1 MLCYDKQKNLSTS
14 LPGITELTVREGSM
28 EKTIRARYKKGVIE
42 PLEKLDLEEGAEVE
56 ITVSSLSSG
65 ERAREAIKATA
76 GAWSGEVNCDELIKD
91 IYEDRRLSA
100 ARPEVRL

>member
-1 MLCYDKQKNLSTS
+1 MIRKNLFTS
-14 LPGITELTVREGSM
+14 LLRMTELIVREGSM

-42 PLEKLDLEEGAEVE
+42 PLEKLELEEGEEVE
-56 ITVSSLSSG
+56 ITVSSLPED

-76 GAWSGEVNCDELIKD
+76 GAWGGEVNCDELIKD
-91 IYEDRRLSA
+91 IYENRRLSA